1 MVLVH
6 GLLVI
11 LSSRRFS
18 LVEVSWWVGPCTMG
32 ESRITSW
39 IEISRQVSRRLGN
52 RHGKKQDTPPKKCQ
66 IIHTVIAYFWSNWGS
81 IKKKTRPNTKT
92 EGLNTLGGTKF
103 NRIAKMNKR
112 EYS

>member
-18 LVEVSWWVGPCTMG
+18 SVEVGWWVGPCTMG
-32 ESRITSW
+32 ESRLTSW

-52 RHGKKQDTPPKKCQ
+52 RHGKKQRYSPKKKPRSSLISPWDQ
-66 IIHTVIAYFWSNWGS
+66 PVRFTDERAAAAAS
-81 IKKKTRPNTKT
+81 IEEEAAAAAAAT
-92 EGLNTLGGTKF
+92 
-103 NRIAKMNKR
+103 
-112 EYS
+112 Y